1 MIAMRKL
8 TVIAIS
14 AIVVFL
20 NGNVLKAQG
29 KYGADSA
36 ECIKYLSYYKEYFK
50 QKNYQEALP
59 NWRKAYK
66 LCPPTANQT
75 MLIDGTTLIRRLIGK
90 NTTNVKY
97 RNSLIDTLMTL
108 HETRAKYYPKYAVT
122 ALNNK
127 GTDMSNY
134 MKNNPEALYK
144 GLSDIIKRNKNQTK
158 TSILLFNL
166 NSAIS
171 LYQEGKLSTDDVIA
185 TYQRDM
191 AILDASNPAS
201 ESEREMNS
209 KVKSDMEGL
218 FISSKVASCDNLI
231 ALFTPRYEADPKN
244 IDLVTNIVKMMSST
258 EDCTNNDLYLKAATS
273 MHKLQPTAQSAYFLY
288 RLNASR
294 DNVAVAAKYMEEAIA
309 SDELDLSTKA
319 AYNYE
324 FATFCVKNG
333 LTAKGYAAAQKSL
346 QLDSSYAGKAYFLIG
361 TIWGTT
367 SCGSDDISKRAPYWV
382 ACDYMQKAKTA
393 DPTLTDECNRMISQY
408 SVYFPQT
415 ADAFMY
421 DLTNGQSYTVSCGG
435 MRATTTVRTQN

>member
-1 MIAMRKL
+1 MRKL

-75 MLIDGTTLIRRLIGK
+75 MLIDGTTLIRRLLGK

-201 ESEREMNS
+201 ESERE
-209 KVKSDMEGL
+209 
-218 FISSKVASCDNLI
+218 ISNV
-231 ALFTPRYEADPKN
+231 
-244 IDLVTNIVKMMSST
+244 
-258 EDCTNNDLYLKAATS
+258 LK
-273 MHKLQPTAQSAYFLY
+273 
-288 RLNASR
+288 
-294 DNVAVAAKYMEEAIA
+294 
-309 SDELDLSTKA
+309 
-319 AYNYE
+319 
-324 FATFCVKNG
+324 
-333 LTAKGYAAAQKSL
+333 
-346 QLDSSYAGKAYFLIG
+346 
-361 TIWGTT
+361 
-367 SCGSDDISKRAPYWV
+367 
-382 ACDYMQKAKTA
+382 
-393 DPTLTDECNRMISQY
+393 
-408 SVYFPQT
+408 
-415 ADAFMY
+415 
-421 DLTNGQSYTVSCGG
+421 
-435 MRATTTVRTQN
+435 

>member
-1 MIAMRKL
+1 MRKL

-273 MHKLQPTAQSAYFLY
+273 MHKLQPTAQSAYFLPQNIWKRQLLLMNLIFQP
-288 RLNASR
+288 RLHII
-294 DNVAVAAKYMEEAIA
+294 M
-309 SDELDLSTKA
+309 
-319 AYNYE
+319 
-324 FATFCVKNG
+324 
-333 LTAKGYAAAQKSL
+333 SL
-346 QLDSSYAGKAYFLIG
+346 QHSVLKTVLLQRDMLQRRNLCSLILLMQARHISLSEQYG
-361 TIWGTT
+361 VRLLAEVTIF
-367 SCGSDDISKRAPYWV
+367 
-382 ACDYMQKAKTA
+382 QKELHIGWLVIICRRLK
-393 DPTLTDECNRMISQY
+393 LLILHLQM
-408 SVYFPQT
+408 SVI
-415 ADAFMY
+415 
-421 DLTNGQSYTVSCGG
+421 
-435 MRATTTVRTQN
+435 R